1 MLQERRWLGF
11 LLVVLMLLGGS
22 GWVFNPTNQPAGGFV
37 WSRFQTQKIEERE
50 TAVAKH
56 NYCPTGGC
64 LIRLD
69 EVELKPVKVFR
80 GDTLSLTTKFTIL
93 TPENVPIPITISR
106 ELVYKEKSL
115 GRVKAMN
122 SNNKNG
128 TYLQTMNFTIP
139 ADAEPGV
146 YTLIT
151 RVSTGFGM
159 GEKSLEF
166 LVN

>member
-1 MLQERRWLGF
+1 MWQQRRWSG
-11 LLVVLMLLGGS
+11 LLVVVLMIFATGG
-22 GWVFNPTNQPAGGFV
+22 WTFNPSGEPGRGLTWN
-37 WSRFQTQKIEERE
+37 RFQTQKIDERE
-50 TAVAKH
+50 AAVAKH

-64 LIRLD
+64 VINLD
-69 EVELKPVKVFR
+69 EVELKPVRVLR
-80 GDTLSLTTKFTIL
+80 GDTLYLTTKFTIL

-106 ELVYKEKSL
+106 ELVYKGKSL

-122 SNNKNG
+122 SNNSNG
-128 TYLQTMNFTIP
+128 TYVQTLNFTIP

-146 YTLIT
+146 YTLVT

-159 GEKSLEF
+159 GEKSIEF